1 MTEISIKTGTVK
13 DAESDCGAELEIC
26 DDKGKC
32 CKTSFLDNKPG
43 DDRESGQ
50 TNVYTKETILGLCA
64 REVGKSILFNNHF
77 HSQIQ
82 GSITS
87 DLKTATVTI
96 TGDKK
101 EDGSFSLHVYPI
113 RESITNLVLLKV
125 GTWSGSRSY

>member
-1 MTEISIKTGTVK
+1 MTEISTKTGTLIH
-13 DAESDCGAELEIC
+13 AESDCGAELEIC
-26 DDKGKC
+26 DNKGKC

-50 TNVYTKETILGLCA
+50 TNVYTKETILGVCA
-64 REVGKSILFNNHF
+64 NEVRKSISLNNHL

-96 TGDKK
+96 TGDNK
-101 EDGSFSLHVYPI
+101 EDGSFSLCIYP
-113 RESITNLVLLKV
+113 S
-125 GTWSGSRSY
+125 